1 MLESAMNVRNIV
13 AILRRHLLAAAMVLM
28 IGVGVAYDMKA
39 TPVTYA
45 QSAVLEFS
53 AGRSPAEPNL
63 ANPIIDP
70 LIATEVMMTQ
80 VMAGP
85 AAQSQVRAARGT
97 GRFTIVPE
105 NLYSLQYP
113 YYFDPSATLTAT
125 STSAAAARR
134 TFMAAVQVLASRLAA
149 IQQQAGVAQRH
160 RIRMFII
167 GKTAPVAQPGS
178 RVRVFGGIALLT
190 LVALLMVPVFLERHR
205 GLIGRRRARPRRA
218 RPQRQLATGA
228 PVTTDR

>member
-1 MLESAMNVRNIV
+1 MNVRNYV
-13 AILRRHLLAAAMVLM
+13 TILRRHLLPTTIVLM
-28 IGVGVAYDMKA
+28 IGAGVAYGMKA

-70 LIATEVMMTQ
+70 LIATEVMISE

-85 AAQSQVRAARGT
+85 SAQSQVRAVGGT
-97 GRFTIVPE
+97 GQFTIVPE

-134 TFMAAVQVLASRLAA
+134 TFTAAARVLASRLAA
-149 IQQQAGVAQRH
+149 IQQQAGVPRRH
-160 RIRMFII
+160 RIRTFII
-167 GKTAPVAQPGS
+167 GDAAPVAQPGS
-178 RVRVFGGIALLT
+178 RVRVFGGIALLI

-205 GLIGRRRARPRRA
+205 GLIGRRRAASRRA
-218 RPQRQLATGA
+218 GRPWQLATA
-228 PVTTDR
+228 TPATTDR